1 MPSATAGPPTNSR
14 SNPTGVSH
22 ARHHQPRQWHPRDQ
36 LARPPVNA
44 LNLELLRALRAAID
58 DSVRDGVRGIVL
70 SGAKGLFSAGVDVP
84 ALLARDRA
92 GVREYWRE
100 LFSLCGTLARA
111 PIPLVAAIT
120 GHSPAGGA
128 VLALFCDYRVMAEG
142 PYRIGL
148 NEVQVGLI
156 VPEAIQLALRRVVGT
171 YRAERLLVSGAML
184 DAADALA
191 CGFVDELTG
200 VDQVT
205 TRALHWL
212 GELLALPPHAMLA
225 TRTLA
230 PRRSRRR
237 LCRSGCPAAG
247 RLHRCVLPSTD
258 AGSAAA
264 IGDATQ
270 NQK

>member
-1 MPSATAGPPTNSR
+1 MLQLI
-14 SNPTGVSH
+14 
-22 ARHHQPRQWHPRDQ
+22 HHDAIREIN

-44 LNLELLRALRAAID
+44 LSLELLQALHTAVD

-70 SGAKGLFSAGVDVP
+70 SGAQGLFSAGVDVP
-84 ALLARDRA
+84 ALLECDRA
-92 GVREYWRE
+92 GVLAYWRE
-100 LFSLCGTLARA
+100 FFAVCGSLARC
-111 PIPLVAAIT
+111 PIPIAAAVT

-156 VPEAIQLALRRVVGT
+156 VPEAIQLALRRVVGP
-171 YRAERLLVSGAML
+171 YRAERLLVSGAMI
-184 DAADALA
+184 DASAALA

-205 TRALHWL
+205 TRALHWMN
-212 GELLALPPHAMLA
+212 ELLALPAHAMLA

-230 PRRSRRR
+230 RADLADAYADLDALPLEDFTEAFFHPQTQATLQQLVAR
-237 LCRSGCPAAG
+237 L
-247 RLHRCVLPSTD
+247 
-258 AGSAAA
+258 
-264 IGDATQ
+264 
-270 NQK
+270 KEKK

>member
-1 MPSATAGPPTNSR
+1 MLNLTDHDNGIR
-14 SNPTGVSH
+14 EI
-22 ARHHQPRQWHPRDQ
+22 Q

-44 LNLELLRALRAAID
+44 LNLELLRVLRSAID
-58 DSVRDGVRGIVL
+58 ESVRDGVRGVVL

-100 LFSLCGTLARA
+100 LFAVCGTLACA

-171 YRAERLLVSGAML
+171 YRAERLLVSGAMIE
-184 DAADALA
+184 AAEALA

-212 GELLALPPHAMLA
+212 RELLALPAHAMLA

-230 PRRSRRR
+230 RAD
-237 LCRSGCPAAG
+237 LATAYADIDA
-247 RLHRCVLPSTD
+247 LPLEDFTD
-258 AGSAAA
+258 AFFHPQ
-264 IGDATQ
+264 TQ
-270 NQK
+270 VVLQQLVARLKEKK

>member
-1 MPSATAGPPTNSR
+1 MLNITNHDNGIR
-14 SNPTGVSH
+14 EI
-22 ARHHQPRQWHPRDQ
+22 Q

-44 LNLELLRALRAAID
+44 LNLELLRALHAAID

-92 GVREYWRE
+92 GVLEYWRE

-171 YRAERLLVSGAML
+171 YRAERLLVSGTMI
-184 DAADALA
+184 DAAAALA

-212 GELLALPPHAMLA
+212 GELLALPAHAMLA
-225 TRTLA
+225 TRKLA
-230 PRRSRRR
+230 RAD
-237 LCRSGCPAAG
+237 LAAAYAD
-247 RLHRCVLPSTD
+247 LDALPLEDFTD
-258 AGSAAA
+258 AFFHPQ
-264 IGDATQ
+264 TQ
-270 NQK
+270 AVLQQLVARLKTKK

>member
-1 MPSATAGPPTNSR
+1 MLNITDHDNAIR
-14 SNPTGVSH
+14 EI
-22 ARHHQPRQWHPRDQ
+22 Q

-44 LNLELLRALRAAID
+44 LNLELLRVLRSAID
-58 DSVRDGVRGIVL
+58 ESVRDGVRGIVL
-70 SGAKGLFSAGVDVP
+70 SGARGLFSAGVDVP

-100 LFSLCGTLARA
+100 LFAVCGTLARA

-148 NEVQVGLI
+148 NEVQVGLM
-156 VPEAIQLALRRVVGT
+156 VPESIQLALRRVVGT
-171 YRAERLLVSGAML
+171 YRAERLLVSGAMIE
-184 DAADALA
+184 ATEALA

-200 VDQVT
+200 VDQVA

-212 GELLALPPHAMLA
+212 GDLLALPAHAMLA
-225 TRTLA
+225 TRALA
-230 PRRSRRR
+230 RADI
-237 LCRSGCPAAG
+237 AAAYADIDA
-247 RLHRCVLPSTD
+247 LPLDDFTD
-258 AGSAAA
+258 AFFHPQ
-264 IGDATQ
+264 TQ
-270 NQK
+270 AVLQQLVARLKEKK

>member
-1 MPSATAGPPTNSR
+1 MLNLTD
-14 SNPTGVSH
+14 H
-22 ARHHQPRQWHPRDQ
+22 ANGIREIQ

-44 LNLELLRALRAAID
+44 LNLELLRVLRSAID
-58 DSVRDGVRGIVL
+58 ESVRDGVRGIVL
-70 SGAKGLFSAGVDVP
+70 SGARGLFSAGVDVP

-100 LFSLCGTLARA
+100 LFAVCGTLACS

-128 VLALFCDYRVMAEG
+128 VLSLFCDYRVMAEG

-156 VPEAIQLALRRVVGT
+156 VPESIQLALRRVVGS
-171 YRAERLLVSGAML
+171 YRAERLLVSGAMIE
-184 DAADALA
+184 AAEALA

-212 GELLALPPHAMLA
+212 GELLALPAHAMLA

-230 PRRSRRR
+230 RAD
-237 LCRSGCPAAG
+237 LAAAYTDIDA
-247 RLHRCVLPSTD
+247 LPLDDFTD
-258 AGSAAA
+258 AFFHPQ
-264 IGDATQ
+264 TQ
-270 NQK
+270 AVLQQLVARLKAK